1 MKYKKYKNNDVYEI
15 WSEQGQF
22 IVSCTNEKTADY
34 LLSLLMPA
42 NDNNKL
48 NSKLAITTKKL
59 LQKTKE

>member
-22 IVSCTNEKTADY
+22 MVSCTNEKTADY
-34 LLSLLMPA
+34 ILSLLMPA

>member
-1 MKYKKYKNNDVYEI
+1 MENKYKWKKID
-15 WSEQGQF
+15 
-22 IVSCTNEKTADY
+22 K
-34 LLSLLMPA
+34 MPS